1 MVRLFCDLKLHMSTQ
16 VGGVIG
22 IIIHTTASLSMKAD
36 PSKIADKEQIIF
48 QFYTE
53 AAKADER
60 DTIRLTPTAT
70 ICTSFFDSG
79 DSKNPTTPSC
89 I

>member
-16 VGGVIG
+16 VGGVIR

-60 DTIRLTPTAT
+60 HDQTDPYCDNLHLL
-70 ICTSFFDSG
+70 F
-79 DSKNPTTPSC
+79 
-89 I
+89 